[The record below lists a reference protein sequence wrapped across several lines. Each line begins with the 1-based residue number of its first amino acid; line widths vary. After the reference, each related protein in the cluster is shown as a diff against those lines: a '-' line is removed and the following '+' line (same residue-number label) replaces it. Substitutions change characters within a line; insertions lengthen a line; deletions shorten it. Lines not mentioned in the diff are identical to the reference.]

1 MKYLFLI
8 LLAFPTLAHA
18 AFLSNVELTLTPDSP
33 RPGVP
38 VTVTAHLRSGSEQN
52 IAFRWFV
59 DGDPVSQ
66 GVGDTAITVEAP
78 AAGKETKVQVV
89 VGTGSASEAAQIF
102 IRPAV
107 VSIVWEANTVVPPN
121 YVGLPRATSGSKI
134 TLSAITSLLTNTGT
148 LLDPRDIYY
157 EWKVDN
163 KAQNKLTGY
172 GLSSISLTPPF
183 YNNAF
188 TVSVQATSRD
198 GRLSAA
204 NTVRIVPSAPQV
216 VIYEETPLAGIRSD
230 RAVQDAYPFDKQEVS
245 FVAYPLYAI
254 SQDELTPAWTLNGK
268 PFTLEGDQWR
278 AVFRKTSDGTGS
290 FSVGLSFTHPE
301 RFLEKARSAFL
312 LQF

>member
-1 MKYLFLI
+1 MKYLLLVLI
-8 LLAFPTLAHA
+8 ALPTFANA

-52 IAFRWFV
+52 VAFRWFV
-59 DGDPVSQ
+59 DGEVVSQ
-66 GVGDTAITVEAP
+66 GVGNAAITVDAP
-78 AAGKETKVQVV
+78 TAGKETKVQVV

-102 IRPAV
+102 IRPATV
-107 VSIVWEANTVVPPN
+107 TIVWEADTVTPPT
-121 YVGLPRATSGSKI
+121 YVGLPRATSGSRVSL
-134 TLSAITSLLTNTGT
+134 TAVSSLLTDKGT
-148 LLDPRDIYY
+148 LLEPKDIYY
-157 EWKVDN
+157 EWQVDG
-163 KAQNKLTGY
+163 KPQNKLTGY
-172 GLSSISLTPPF
+172 GLSTISLPPPF

-198 GRLSAA
+198 QRLSAE
-204 NTVRIVPSAPQV
+204 TSVRITPTSPQIL
-216 VIYEETPLAGIRSD
+216 IYEETPLAGIRAE
-230 RAVQDAYPFDKQEVS
+230 RAVVDTYPFNRQEVS

-254 SQDELTPAWTLNGK
+254 RQDELVPTWTLNGS

-290 FSVGLSFTHPE
+290 FSVGLSFNHPN
-301 RFLEKARSAFL
+301 RFLEKARAAFL

>member
-1 MKYLFLI
+1 MKYLLLV
-8 LLAFPTLAHA
+8 LLALPTFANA

-38 VTVTAHLRSGSEQN
+38 VTVTAHIRSGSEESV
-52 IAFRWFV
+52 AFRWFV
-59 DGDPVSQ
+59 DGEAVSQ
-66 GVGDTAITVEAP
+66 GVGDNAITVEAP
-78 AAGKETKVQVV
+78 AAGKETKVQVI
-89 VGTGSASEAAQIF
+89 VGTGVSSEAAQIF
-102 IRPAV
+102 IRPAI

-121 YVGLPRATSGSKI
+121 YMGLPRATSGSKI
-134 TLSAITSLLTNTGT
+134 TFSAIASLLTDKGT
-148 LLDPRDIYY
+148 LLDTRDIYY

-163 KAQNKLTGY
+163 KPQNKLTGY
-172 GLSSISLTPPF
+172 GLSSISLVPPF

-198 GRLSAA
+198 QRLSAA
-204 NTVRIVPSAPQV
+204 NSVRIVPSAPQV

-254 SQDELTPAWTLNGK
+254 NQDELTPTWTLNGS
-268 PFTLEGDQWR
+268 PFALEGDQWR
-278 AVFRKTSDGTGS
+278 AVFRKTADGTGS
-290 FSVGLSFTHPE
+290 FSVGLTFNHPE